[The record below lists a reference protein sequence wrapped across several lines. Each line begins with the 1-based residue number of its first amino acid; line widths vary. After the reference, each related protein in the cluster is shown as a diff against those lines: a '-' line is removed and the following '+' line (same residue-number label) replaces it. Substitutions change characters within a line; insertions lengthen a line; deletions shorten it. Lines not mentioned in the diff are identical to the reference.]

1 MRTCSCCLLARSAEA
16 LGLALEPAFFH
27 VCSTSAF
34 AFPLHRPRATARSAM
49 EWLTGLETTP
59 ACAHVGETAASAAT
73 GSARFSPSVEK
84 PNLLPA
90 RPAEL
95 GACEAGAVGE
105 FVGGGRRPAD
115 VFVPHWGLHGP
126 AAFELAVT
134 SGLRC
139 GAAAASAADGSHT
152 CAAYEERKRSHLN
165 TAALCRDQGLQ
176 FLPLIAESSCGGW
189 GREAIKVW
197 RTLGA
202 LLAAK
207 SGDGSGAAT
216 EQLLQCL
223 SVTLQREN
231 ARAVLRRLPDGAQSA
246 STPLQNP

>member
-1 MRTCSCCLLARSAEA
+1 MASLVVPSVSSLSRSVSPKTFGPNLFSSLSRSGSPKTFGPNLCFKLIALCLSQNQVYRA
-16 LGLALEPAFFH
+16 LALRK
-27 VCSTSAF
+27 
-34 AFPLHRPRATARSAM
+34 PLAERAHAA
-49 EWLTGLETTP
+49 GL
-59 ACAHVGETAASAAT
+59 
-73 GSARFSPSVEK
+73 SPEIEK

-105 FVGGGRRPAD
+105 SVGGGRRPAD

-126 AAFELAVT
+126 AVFDLAVT